1 MNRAVIIS
9 VLFILVAMLSTM
21 GIMNTYHMKT
31 QMKEYL
37 MAAEQAAIQGDI
49 EKAVKESENIQ
60 KKWDEKEK
68 WLLLYVKH
76 NEIDTI
82 NQSISELKFL
92 IQYQDTAEFCS
103 KINETITMIEHVWES
118 ELQIYKH
125 ILYNDGFPA
134 KFFSLFP
141 ENSYEYFIF
150 VYCYS
155 QQNTL

>member
-1 MNRAVIIS
+1 MNRTITITI
-9 VLFILVAMLSTM
+9 LFIIVAVLSTM
-21 GIMNTYHMKT
+21 GIMNTYQMKT

-37 MAAEQAAIQGDI
+37 LAAGQAAMQGNI

-60 KKWDEKEK
+60 KQWDEQEK

-118 ELQIYKH
+118 ELPIFKN
-125 ILYNDGFPA
+125 IL
-134 KFFSLFP
+134 
-141 ENSYEYFIF
+141 
-150 VYCYS
+150 
-155 QQNTL
+155 

>member
-82 NQSISELKFL
+82 NQSISELRFL
-92 IQYQDTAEFCS
+92 IQYQDTAE
-103 KINETITMIEHVWES
+103 
-118 ELQIYKH
+118 
-125 ILYNDGFPA
+125 
-134 KFFSLFP
+134 
-141 ENSYEYFIF
+141 
-150 VYCYS
+150 
-155 QQNTL
+155 

>member
-1 MNRAVIIS
+1 MNRTITITI
-9 VLFILVAMLSTM
+9 LFIIVAVLSTM
-21 GIMNTYHMKT
+21 GIMNTYQMKT

-37 MAAEQAAIQGDI
+37 LAAEQAAMQGDI
-49 EKAVKESENIQ
+49 EKAVKASENIQ
-60 KKWDEKEK
+60 KQWDEQEK

-118 ELQIYKH
+118 ELPIFKN
-125 ILYNDGFPA
+125 IL
-134 KFFSLFP
+134 
-141 ENSYEYFIF
+141 
-150 VYCYS
+150 
-155 QQNTL
+155 

>member
-1 MNRAVIIS
+1 MNRTITIT
-9 VLFILVAMLSTM
+9 VLFIIVAVLSTM
-21 GIMNTYHMKT
+21 GIMNTYQMKT

-37 MAAEQAAIQGDI
+37 LAAEQAAMQGDI
-49 EKAVKESENIQ
+49 EKAVKESERIQ
-60 KKWDEKEK
+60 KQWDKQEK

-118 ELQIYKH
+118 ELPIFKN
-125 ILYNDGFPA
+125 IL
-134 KFFSLFP
+134 
-141 ENSYEYFIF
+141 
-150 VYCYS
+150 
-155 QQNTL
+155 

>member
-49 EKAVKESENIQ
+49 ETAVKESENIQ
-60 KKWDEKEK
+60 KKWDEKET

-118 ELQIYKH
+118 ELPIFKN
-125 ILYNDGFPA
+125 IL
-134 KFFSLFP
+134 
-141 ENSYEYFIF
+141 
-150 VYCYS
+150 
-155 QQNTL
+155 